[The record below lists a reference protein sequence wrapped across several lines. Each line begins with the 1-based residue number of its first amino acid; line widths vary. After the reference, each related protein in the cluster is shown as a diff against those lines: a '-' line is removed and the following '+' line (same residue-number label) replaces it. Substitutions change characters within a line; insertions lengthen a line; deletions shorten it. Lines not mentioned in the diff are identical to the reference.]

1 MRDIGLTIDSYTAH
15 RRHYHTQ
22 RSVIVLRLHDN
33 RLTCEY
39 GSNPSSYSTQ

>member
-15 RRHYHTQ
+15 RRHTQ

-39 GSNPSSYSTQ
+39 GSNPSSHST